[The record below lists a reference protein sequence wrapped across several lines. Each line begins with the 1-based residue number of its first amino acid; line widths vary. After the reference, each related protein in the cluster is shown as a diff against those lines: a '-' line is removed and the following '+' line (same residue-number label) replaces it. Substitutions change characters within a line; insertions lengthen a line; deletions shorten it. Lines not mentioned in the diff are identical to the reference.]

1 MIFKIIIMSNTF
13 TELENNVDYFCYCS
27 LLGFVLVSLL
37 DIGKCA
43 VAKKYRSSALVHF
56 FKKNSTQN

>member
-1 MIFKIIIMSNTF
+1 MSNTF